1 MAFAHCE
8 PPAGNA
14 LELSFMKKRVTH
26 VAMQDLVLA
35 AAAGEW
41 GCENMTAVTVERCDP
56 AIHGRN
62 WTVTHLQNEK
72 FPAAE
77 HTVQK
82 IVEQLG
88 KQYEL
93 EDN

>member
-1 MAFAHCE
+1 
-8 PPAGNA
+8 
-14 LELSFMKKRVTH
+14 MKKRVTRA
-26 VAMQDLVLA
+26 VMQDLVLA

-41 GCENMTAVTVERCDP
+41 GCEDMTAVTVESCDQ
-56 AIHGRN
+56 AAFGRN
-62 WTVTHLQNEK
+62 WTVTHLQNEDL
-72 FPAAE
+72 PAAY

-82 IVEQLG
+82 IVERLG